1 MTPSAL
7 SLTTPR
13 LRLSTPGPEMASR
26 VVDYFVT
33 NRTHL
38 KRWEPPFPKSMFTNA
53 FWEQRLKENQK
64 EYREGRSIRLIL
76 TRAEDPEGPMI
87 GSVNFTQI
95 VRGALMG
102 CGLGYSIDED
112 VQGQGLMTEALSAAI
127 EYVFD
132 ELKLHRIM
140 ASYIPTNER
149 SGKLLRRLN
158 FQVEGY
164 ARDYLFIDGAWQ
176 DHVLA
181 ALQTTHD
188 VIPSDAKPGASTT

>member
-1 MTPSAL
+1 
-7 SLTTPR
+7 
-13 LRLSTPGPEMASR
+13 MASR
-26 VVDYFVT
+26 VVDYFTT
-33 NRTHL
+33 NHRHL

-53 FWEQRLKENQK
+53 FWEHRLKENQK
-64 EYREGRSIRLIL
+64 EYREGRSMKLIL
-76 TRAEDPEGPMI
+76 TRTEAPEGPMI

-102 CGLGYSIDED
+102 CALGYSIDED
-112 VQGQGLMTEALSAAI
+112 AQGQGLMTEALGAGI
-127 EYVFD
+127 QHVFD

-176 DHVLA
+176 DHVLT

-188 VIPSDAKPGASTT
+188 VIPNNLQSGASTT